1 MTELGFG
8 LNGEDHRF
16 KPCMRYLLIVPEI
29 GRLGWP
35 ALNRT
40 RLTVFETGLDRTD
53 MKIDVLGKPCRV
65 SIDLNQDIATLPIWN
80 VKFRLY
86 RQTEAIGL
94 DIKARF
100 ALDGFEIAE
109 VTDDPSGW
117 LERSQLADFACDPLS
132 NLTADLRSS
141 LLEPFKY
148 KGNSQGDLASEF
160 CSGLGSWFILKWR
173 LFQNYPFFTMERR

>member
-16 KPCMRYLLIVPEI
+16 KPRTRYLLIVPEI

-65 SIDLNQDIATLPIWN
+65 SIDLNQDIGTLPIWN

-86 RQTEAIGL
+86 WYAETTGL
-94 DIKARF
+94 DVKARF
-100 ALDGFEIAE
+100 TLDSFEIAE

-117 LERSQLADFACDPLS
+117 LARSEVVDLVCDPSSDLI
-132 NLTADLRSS
+132 AALRSS
-141 LLEPFKY
+141 LLQPFKY
-148 KGNSQGDLASEF
+148 KENSRGELAPEF
-160 CSGLGSWFILKWR
+160 CYGLGSWFILKWR